1 MMQRRHVDI
10 SELYDLFQERKDCL
24 FLCSDI
30 KHMMRI
36 NDISIKA
43 GDLAILEQMRR
54 LTAASGVEDVV
65 FRIGGDEF
73 CILTASSDRGYAE
86 RLAEKIKAMNGETF
100 ECDGRQIPLSLY
112 VAVTDVQGSARY
124 EELFAGLHSAIKDCK
139 PFQEEL
145 SE

>member
-10 SELYDLFQERKDCL
+10 GELYDLFQERKDCL

-30 KHMMRI
+30 KNMVRI

-86 RLAEKIKAMNGETF
+86 KLAEKIKAMNGETF
-100 ECDGRQIPLSLY
+100 DCDGRQIPLSLY
-112 VAVTDVQGSARY
+112 VAVADVQGSARY

-145 SE
+145 PG